1 MSLPPNYVSDYFS
14 AIIFWLV
21 VLGSKSCAGEDAKRA
36 VL

>member
-1 MSLPPNYVSDYFS
+1 MRLPLNYVSDYFS